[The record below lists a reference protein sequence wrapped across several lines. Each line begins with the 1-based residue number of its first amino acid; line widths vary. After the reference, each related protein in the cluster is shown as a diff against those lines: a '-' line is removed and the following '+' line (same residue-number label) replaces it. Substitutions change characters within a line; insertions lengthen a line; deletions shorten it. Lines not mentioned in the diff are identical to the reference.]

1 MRRSS
6 SWEETSCNEWT
17 KERTRISCWLF
28 DRHTEEKEKE
38 KERERERQEK
48 KEGRRRDEKREKKE
62 LNHDRVVIRDKEQE
76 KWIIII
82 VHHKLKII
90 QSACVLIVNEEKS
103 KQE

>member
-1 MRRSS
+1 MNEGENAYIVLIVRQAHRR
-6 SWEETSCNEWT
+6 
-17 KERTRISCWLF
+17 KR
-28 DRHTEEKEKE
+28 
-38 KERERERQEK
+38 EREREK
-48 KEGRRRDEKREKKE
+48 KRRRKRKRRKTQRREKREKE

-103 KQE
+103 KQEKH